1 MEAFDLFLSMFP
13 PSEDL
18 QKPSDAV
25 LEEFKG
31 KLPEEL
37 LTIWRKY
44 GFGNYG
50 HGLLKII
57 NPDVYSDTITLW
69 LGEQQN
75 CYPILMSG
83 FGTLFIY
90 RKLSEANDDICLLDI
105 HHRKSGSFSIGFSD
119 FFREVIPSENFAKQ
133 FLLVDLFQK
142 ASAEF
147 GSLAGNEI
155 FFFVP
160 ALVYGGSAS
169 IECVRKGD
177 AITHQHLLFEM
188 DSKPDDTWS
197 EAYEANPHVFELE
210 DGGLLVSFTLTETVD
225 TIMPIAPE
233 TQYAIE
239 GETISRW
246 VIVFFSLS
254 KDDNLGILEYHEA
267 LELLQPYIQETR
279 GSNILVRGLSL
290 EEMECILSKG

>member
-1 MEAFDLFLSMFP
+1 MEVFDLFLSMFP

-57 NPDVYSDTITLW
+57 NSDVYSDTITLW
-69 LGEQQN
+69 LGEQKD

-119 FFREVIPSENFAKQ
+119 FFREIIPSENFAKQ

-169 IECVRKGD
+169 IEHIRKGD

-225 TIMPIAPE
+225 TILPIAPE

>member
-1 MEAFDLFLSMFP
+1 MEVFDLFLSMFP

-37 LTIWRKY
+37 LTLWRKY

-50 HGLLKII
+50 NGLLKII
-57 NPDVYSDTITLW
+57 NPDVYSNTITLW
-69 LGEQQN
+69 LGEQKD

-90 RKLSEANDDICLLDI
+90 RKLSEASDDICLLDI

-119 FFREVIPSENFAKQ
+119 FFREIIPSENFAKQ

-160 ALVYGGSAS
+160 ALVFGGSAS

-225 TIMPIAPE
+225 TILPIAPE

-239 GETISRW
+239 EETISQW
-246 VIVFFSLS
+246 VIAFFSLS
-254 KDDNLGILEYHEA
+254 KDENLGILEYHEA

-290 EEMECILSKG
+290 EEMECILSK

>member
-1 MEAFDLFLSMFP
+1 MEVFDLFLSMFP

-37 LTIWRKY
+37 LTLWRKY

-50 HGLLKII
+50 NGLLKII
-57 NPDVYSDTITLW
+57 NPDVYSNTITLW
-69 LGEQQN
+69 LGEQKD

-90 RKLSEANDDICLLDI
+90 RKLSEASDDICLLDI

-119 FFREVIPSENFAKQ
+119 FFREIIPSENFAKQ

-169 IECVRKGD
+169 IEHIRKGD

-225 TIMPIAPE
+225 TILPIAPE

>member
-1 MEAFDLFLSMFP
+1 MVQGLIADGFAVDVLCGLPNYPKGEWFAGYRYTGPRRETWQGARVFRAGEVRRKGNTSLRIFLNYVSWPFFALFHLWRLP
-13 PSEDL
+13 GGY
-18 QKPSDAV
+18 DAV
-25 LEEFKG
+25 L
-31 KLPEEL
+31 
-37 LTIWRKY
+37 
-44 GFGNYG
+44 
-50 HGLLKII
+50 
-57 NPDVYSDTITLW
+57 
-69 LGEQQN
+69 
-75 CYPILMSG
+75 CYNTSPVLMS
-83 FGTLFIY
+83 F
-90 RKLSEANDDICLLDI
+90 
-105 HHRKSGSFSIGFSD
+105 
-119 FFREVIPSENFAKQ
+119 
-133 FLLVDLFQK
+133 
-142 ASAEF
+142 
-147 GSLAGNEI
+147 
-155 FFFVP
+155 P

-169 IECVRKGD
+169 IEHIRKGD

-225 TIMPIAPE
+225 TILPIAPE